1 MSINFPSTQTALV
14 RVDYN
19 VPIKNK
25 EILDLTR
32 IEASLPTINYLLQNN
47 MTIVLMSHLGR
58 PKSRDMEYSL
68 KILIKPLEKLIKKDV
83 VFLENLDNIELPRGG
98 VGLLENLRFY
108 PGETNNDAE
117 FSKKLSQLGDIYIND
132 AFSASHRAHAS
143 TSGIH
148 SFFPKNKYKGLLLD
162 FELHQIRK
170 LKNNPKAPYTIIVGG
185 SKIGSKIQ
193 MLQTFLNIADNI
205 LIGGGMA
212 FPFIKYMGGEIGN
225 SIFQEKELTVVEAFL
240 KQAKHSKTKIVLPTD
255 CIATRDIITREDQK
269 VTDIMSIPKHL
280 MGVDIGPNTISIFKD
295 VISNSQAIMW
305 NGPMGVSEVTDF
317 AHGTR
322 SLAESIAQATKT
334 GAYSLIGGGDTISD
348 AYRLGFKDRFSH
360 VSTGGGAMLEFFK
373 DENLPGILNLK
384 SIK

>member
-1 MSINFPSTQTALV
+1 M
-14 RVDYN
+14 
-19 VPIKNK
+19 
-25 EILDLTR
+25 
-32 IEASLPTINYLLQNN
+32 
-47 MTIVLMSHLGR
+47 
-58 PKSRDMEYSL
+58 
-68 KILIKPLEKLIKKDV
+68 
-83 VFLENLDNIELPRGG
+83 
-98 VGLLENLRFY
+98 
-108 PGETNNDAE
+108 
-117 FSKKLSQLGDIYIND
+117 
-132 AFSASHRAHAS
+132 
-143 TSGIH
+143 
-148 SFFPKNKYKGLLLD
+148 
-162 FELHQIRK
+162 
-170 LKNNPKAPYTIIVGG
+170 
-185 SKIGSKIQ
+185 
-193 MLQTFLNIADNI
+193 
-205 LIGGGMA
+205 
-212 FPFIKYMGGEIGN
+212 
-225 SIFQEKELTVVEAFL
+225 VEAFL
-240 KQAKHSKTKIVLPTD
+240 KQSKHSKTKIVLPTD

-280 MGVDIGPNTISIFKD
+280 MGVDIGPNTINIFKD

>member
-132 AFSASHRAHAS
+132 AFSASHRVHAS

-240 KQAKHSKTKIVLPTD
+240 KQSKHSKTKIVLPTD

-280 MGVDIGPNTISIFKD
+280 MGVDIGPNTINIFKD